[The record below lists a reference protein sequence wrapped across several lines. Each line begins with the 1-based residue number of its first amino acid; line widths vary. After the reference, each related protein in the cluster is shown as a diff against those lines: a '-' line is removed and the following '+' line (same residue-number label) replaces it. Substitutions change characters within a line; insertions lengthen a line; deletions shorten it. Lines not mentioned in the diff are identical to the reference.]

1 MVRPLVIRSLAAERD
16 LSELFDYIAQDSGVE
31 RAELVLRRLDEAIS
45 NLAASP
51 LIGRVHPELD
61 GSPRVFALWPWLIAY
76 EPRPT
81 GRGIYVCEW
90 SMGAVTFHPF
100 FTCAHGDNSAGWKY
114 DYRCS
119 LCF

>member
-16 LSELFDYIAQDSGVE
+16 LSALFDYIAQDSGVE

-61 GSPRVFALWPWLIAY
+61 GSPRVF
-76 EPRPT
+76 
-81 GRGIYVCEW
+81 
-90 SMGAVTFHPF
+90 
-100 FTCAHGDNSAGWKY
+100 TCARGDNSAGWKY